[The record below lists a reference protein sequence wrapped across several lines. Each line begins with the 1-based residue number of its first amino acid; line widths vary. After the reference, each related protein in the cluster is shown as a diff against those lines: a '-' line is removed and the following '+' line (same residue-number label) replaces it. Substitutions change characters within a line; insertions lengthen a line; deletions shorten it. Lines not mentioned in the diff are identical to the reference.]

1 LTISNYQLAITNYQ
15 QFNMF
20 LQADAAIALGIKT
33 SDSAIDLPK

>member
-1 LTISNYQLAITNYQ
+1 
-15 QFNMF
+15 MF